1 MNADGGRF
9 YLRTSASSAD
19 KPWVNGPGAKS
30 NYYSGVKVALAVA
43 LFAFSANAEVTVTVD
58 RSTAMPAFRFARV
71 ASPSKDDAASN
82 AKVELIAG
90 TIDRGS
96 AGLAAL
102 IDGKVPG
109 NDDEP
114 EANLFFR
121 ADSWGGRF
129 RIDLGA
135 VTDIAAVNS
144 YSWHPDTRAPQV
156 YILYASDGTDPNF
169 NPAPGVK
176 VDLRAC
182 GWREV
187 TFVDTRVKEGD
198 AGGQYGVSITDT
210 SGSLGRYRYLLF
222 DVFETES
229 DDPWGNTFYS
239 EIDVVAKK

>member
-1 MNADGGRF
+1 MIW
-9 YLRTSASSAD
+9 SSRA
-19 KPWVNGPGAKS
+19 
-30 NYYSGVKVALAVA
+30 YYSTSVKLAFIAILVACA
-43 LFAFSANAEVTVTVD
+43 ANAEVTITID
-58 RSTAMPAFRFARV
+58 RSTATPAFRFARV

-82 AKVELIAG
+82 TKVELIAG
-90 TIDRGS
+90 TVDRGS

-102 IDGKVPG
+102 VDGKIPG
-109 NDDEP
+109 TEDEP

-156 YILYASDGTDPNF
+156 YRLYVSDGSDPNF

-176 VDLRAC
+176 VDLRTC

-187 TFVDTRVKEGD
+187 TFVDTRATEGD

>member
-1 MNADGGRF
+1 MNG
-9 YLRTSASSAD
+9 TSFSAHSA
-19 KPWVNGPGAKS
+19 PPRENS
-30 NYYSGVKVALAVA
+30 NYHSRVKFAIAAILVACA
-43 LFAFSANAEVTVTVD
+43 ANAEVTVTIE
-58 RSTAMPAFRFARV
+58 RSTATPAFRFAHV

-90 TIDRGS
+90 TVDRGS

-102 IDGKVPG
+102 TDGKLPG
-109 NDDEP
+109 TEDEP

-121 ADSWGGRF
+121 ADPWGGRF

-135 VTDIAAVNS
+135 TTEIAAVNT
-144 YSWHPDTRAPQV
+144 YTWHPDTRAPQV
-156 YILYASDGTDPNF
+156 YRVYASDGTSPNF

-176 VDLRAC
+176 VDLTTC

-187 TFVDTRVKEGD
+187 AFVDTRTKEGD
-198 AGGQYGVSITDT
+198 KGGQYGVSITDT
-210 SGSLGRYRYLLF
+210 SGSLGRYRYLIL

>member
-1 MNADGGRF
+1 
-9 YLRTSASSAD
+9 
-19 KPWVNGPGAKS
+19 
-30 NYYSGVKVALAVA
+30 VKLALAA
-43 LFAFSANAEVTVTVD
+43 ILFAFAAHAEVTITVD
-58 RSTAMPAFRFARV
+58 RNTAAPAFRFTRV
-71 ASPSKDDAASN
+71 QSPSKDDAASS

-102 IDGKVPG
+102 TDGRLPG
-109 NDDEP
+109 TEDEP

-121 ADSWGGRF
+121 GDSWGGRF

-135 VTDIAAVNS
+135 VTDVAQVNS

-156 YILYASDGTDPNF
+156 YRVYGSDGSDPNF
-169 NPAPGVK
+169 NPTPGVK
-176 VDLRAC
+176 VDLSTC

-187 TFVDTRVKEGD
+187 AFVDTRVKEGD
-198 AGGQYGVSITDT
+198 RGGQYGVSIAGT
-210 SGSLGRYRYLLF
+210 SGSLGRLRYLLF